1 MAPDMTE
8 RRQLILKLVIQEY
21 IESPAK
27 PVASDTLQRKY
38 KLHYSSATIR
48 NELAALEDLG
58 LLTHLH
64 TSAGRVPTD
73 AGYRYF
79 VTNLMDRQALSPQE
93 QRTIQHQ
100 FHQVRGELDQWI
112 HLAAAVLARTVHNAA
127 VVTPPRAYQARFKH
141 LELIAIY
148 DSVVLLVLVLHDGTI
163 KQQSLTAEQAYSQ
176 EELGSVA
183 HRFNESLHNAAL
195 DRVQN
200 LANDTL
206 DPPLTR
212 FERQVL
218 ELIVTA
224 LEHLEKHAGDGLH
237 HDGLLEML
245 GQPEFTQVDRVRQVL
260 EILEQ
265 GKGIGA
271 LIPQALNSEGV
282 QVVIGGEHRQ
292 DAMREYSVILSR
304 YGRSGQVAGV
314 IGIVGPTRMPYPRS
328 ISSVRYVST
337 LMSELL
343 ADLYGDRPSA

>member
-1 MAPDMTE
+1 M
-8 RRQLILKLVIQEY
+8 
-21 IESPAK
+21 
-27 PVASDTLQRKY
+27 
-38 KLHYSSATIR
+38 
-48 NELAALEDLG
+48 
-58 LLTHLH
+58 
-64 TSAGRVPTD
+64 
-73 AGYRYF
+73 
-79 VTNLMDRQALSPQE
+79 
-93 QRTIQHQ
+93 
-100 FHQVRGELDQWI
+100 
-112 HLAAAVLARTVHNAA
+112 
-127 VVTPPRAYQARFKH
+127 VTPPRAYQARFKH

-148 DSVVLLVLVLHDGTI
+148 ESVVLMVLVLHDGTI
-163 KQQSLTAEQAYSQ
+163 KQQSLTAEQSFSQ
-176 EELGSVA
+176 EELGAVA
-183 HRFNESLHNAAL
+183 QRVNELLHNATL
-195 DRVQN
+195 DRVQQVAVDS
-200 LANDTL
+200 LE
-206 DPPLTR
+206 PPPSV

-218 ELIVTA
+218 YLIVTA
-224 LEHLEKHAGDGLH
+224 LEHLEQHAGEGLH

-328 ISSVRYVST
+328 ISSVRYVSA